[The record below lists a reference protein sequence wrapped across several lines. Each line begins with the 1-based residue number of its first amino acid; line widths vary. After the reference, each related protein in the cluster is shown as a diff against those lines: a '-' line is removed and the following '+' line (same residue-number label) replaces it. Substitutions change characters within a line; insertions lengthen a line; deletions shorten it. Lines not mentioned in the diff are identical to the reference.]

1 MTNPD
6 PAVSAPSP
14 GVPSRRRARK
24 GEPGLASRG
33 AGPGGTTSP
42 RSSRERAVAEKP
54 DPVTGAAPSSR
65 AAPGRG
71 RAQGVSAGGESP
83 AGCAGGTGLPSAGSK
98 ARAALTAPVSLADLQ
113 AAAMSEDKGPDSLDA
128 HVRRLMRDLGL
139 HGFHAHNAQ
148 RSAKG
153 YPDWTIA
160 GPGGQLWRELKT
172 QRGRLTREQQEWL
185 DVLAAGGGNAGVWR
199 PEHLLSGVIA
209 SELMALAGLRG
220 AT

>member
-1 MTNPD
+1 
-6 PAVSAPSP
+6 
-14 GVPSRRRARK
+14 
-24 GEPGLASRG
+24 
-33 AGPGGTTSP
+33 
-42 RSSRERAVAEKP
+42 
-54 DPVTGAAPSSR
+54 
-65 AAPGRG
+65 
-71 RAQGVSAGGESP
+71 
-83 AGCAGGTGLPSAGSK
+83 
-98 ARAALTAPVSLADLQ
+98 
-113 AAAMSEDKGPDSLDA
+113 MSEDKGPDSLDA